1 MEGRTGQS
9 VGELNHELRLT
20 TRELAL
26 VVEIANLLVMPL
38 ALEERL
44 RRALARIA
52 ENLSSIDA
60 GLILLVDDGNS
71 TASLNAANSE
81 FSGMELAGADATTT
95 IVHTGFVNVE
105 SHSPI
110 RSRYDQARTLA
121 QRSMAEGQALCHHA
135 DGEVLAMA
143 AELALL
149 QRLCRGHTTP
159 TCFIAVPLFA
169 YDRVIGSLALA
180 RLRASEHPLSV
191 DELQLLTGIA
201 HQLGLSVHNALLF
214 RQVNARQAHLSNLL
228 SAVVSAQ
235 ERERQRIARELHDA
249 TGQTLTAIALGLR
262 GIQMISAHCP
272 DFPAQQVAELERFAN
287 MALGE
292 LHQIIADLRPPQLD
306 DLGLPAA
313 LRWYVQDVGRR
324 NGLNA
329 SFHVAG
335 NAQPLLNEYE
345 VVLFRIAQEALTNV
359 VKHAAADDV
368 TVTLHYATDR
378 VQLRIQDDGRGFQA
392 VRPLSEQQGWG
403 LTGIQE
409 RALLLGGQSSV
420 ESAINQGT
428 TVRVVIPLPTIA
440 DGAATADSGT
450 AKTSMTSEGKT
461 SR

>member
-1 MEGRTGQS
+1 MAGRTGQS
-9 VGELNHELRLT
+9 VGKLNHELRLT

-44 RRALARIA
+44 RHALARIA
-52 ENLSSIDA
+52 ENLASIDA
-60 GLILLVDDGNS
+60 GLILLVDDGNGM
-71 TASLNAANSE
+71 AGLNAANLE
-81 FSGMELAGADATTT
+81 FSGVESAGADEATT

-105 SHSPI
+105 SHAPI
-110 RSRYDQARTLA
+110 RSRYDEALCLA
-121 QRSMAEGQALCHHA
+121 QRSMDEGQALCHHA

-149 QRLCRGHTTP
+149 QRLCRGHITP
-159 TCFIAVPLFA
+159 TCFIALPLFA
-169 YDRVIGSLALA
+169 HDRVIGSLALA

-201 HQLGLSVHNALLF
+201 HQLGLSAHNALLF
-214 RQVNARQAHLSNLL
+214 RQANARQAHLSNLL

-262 GIQMISAHCP
+262 GIQTMSVHSP

-306 DLGLPAA
+306 DLGLPAT

-335 NAQPLLNEYE
+335 YVQPLLNEYE

-359 VKHAAADDV
+359 VKHAAAGDV
-368 TVTLHYATDR
+368 TVSLLYATDR
-378 VQLRIQDDGRGFQA
+378 VQLKIQDDGRGFQA
-392 VRPLSEQQGWG
+392 VKSLSGQQGWG

-428 TVRVVIPLPTIA
+428 TVSVVIPLPTTA
-440 DGAATADSGT
+440 DGVVTADSGT
-450 AKTSMTSEGKT
+450 AKDQHDKRGQHE
-461 SR
+461 